1 MCTRYAC
8 PLFHKSFS
16 LFNLPG
22 VNLHD
27 VGLSGCSFRTG
38 KEKVFDDDL
47 RMDGYTGILHHA
59 ALLRR
64 IKPFRDQQFLDQP
77 SLRLTGMA
85 GRRTEQNNMNN
96 NHQIYKISSHP
107 FAFA

>member
-64 IKPFRDQQFLDQP
+64 IKPFRDQQFLDKL
-77 SLRLTGMA
+77 SRLTC
-85 GRRTEQNNMNN
+85 RTGGKCTE
-96 NHQIYKISSHP
+96 
-107 FAFA
+107 